1 MNPRQVGTFRGIPI
15 KLHWGAVAVAGALG
29 LLVANGVLP
38 EVVPGMSS
46 AAYLVAGT
54 IAGASL
60 LASILVHEA
69 AHAVLAQRYGV
80 EVSSITLWFLGGV
93 AHLEDEAPNA
103 KAEAQIAGAGPASSL
118 AIAAAFLGLGWIVAI
133 SDISPLLSA
142 TLFWIGGLNAVLG
155 IFNLLPG
162 APLDGGRLL
171 HAWLWKRHG
180 DRSRATA
187 GASKAGRVVGLIV
200 IALGAADF
208 LTGNFGGLW
217 TAFIGWF
224 LYGAASQEAKTGRL
238 TAVLRGRKLAEIM
251 APLPPSIANW
261 SLLRDVLTSEAVD
274 DRIVAV
280 DFGGSVTVVTSRS
293 AVVRAAASAV
303 RLNVSAERLR
313 DLPLPEPARLEEDEP
328 ATAVLR
334 HPGKPILVTK
344 DSQPVGIVTAIDVDR
359 VIAMHHLAP
368 EDDPVAA

>member
-1 MNPRQVGTFRGIPI
+1 MNTRQVGTFRGIPI
-15 KLHWGAVAVAGALG
+15 KLHWGAVAVAAVLG

-46 AAYLVAGT
+46 GAYLVAGA

-60 LASILVHEA
+60 LASILIHEA
-69 AHAVLAQRYGV
+69 AHAVVAQRYGV
-80 EVSSITLWFLGGV
+80 DVSSITLWFLGGV
-93 AHLEDEAPNA
+93 AHLEDEAPNP

-118 AIAAAFLGLGWIVAI
+118 AIAALFLSLGWAVAV
-133 SDISPLLSA
+133 SAVSPLLSA

-171 HAWLWKRHG
+171 HAWLWKRSG
-180 DRSRATA
+180 DRSRATV

-200 IALGAADF
+200 IAVGAVEF
-208 LTGNFGGLW
+208 LAGNFGGLW

-224 LYGAASQEAKTGRL
+224 LYGAASQEAKAGRL
-238 TAVLRGRKLAEIM
+238 TAVLRGRRLSEIM

-261 SLLRDVLTSEAVD
+261 SPLHDVLTSSNSD

-280 DFGGSVTVVTSRS
+280 DFGGSITAVTSRS
-293 AVVRAAASAV
+293 AVVRAAASAA
-303 RLNVSAERLR
+303 RLNVNAERLR
-313 DLPLPEPARLEEDEP
+313 DLPLPEPTRLEVDEP
-328 ATAVLR
+328 ATVVLR
-334 HPGKPILVTK
+334 HPGKPILVTQ
-344 DSQPVGIVTAIDVDR
+344 DSRPVGIVTALDVDR
-359 VIAMHHLAP
+359 AVAMHHLAP